1 MYAKTKRRILRRHK
15 EDILLLRIQH
25 LIERCDNYE
34 QQVSIATTRACPPK
48 KKEEPP
54 INSTDSDFL
63 NKAVELVEAH
73 LNTPG
78 YTVEQLSKDLC
89 MERSGLYKKLNTLI
103 DKSPSLFIRSIRL
116 RRAADLIR
124 KGGMNMAEIAEQVG
138 FSSASYMSKCFQEEF
153 GCKPSEYIEKRA
165 RINIITTC
173 FNIVGTKFCL
183 FRHNFAPSTLN
194 LKVYQT

>member
-1 MYAKTKRRILRRHK
+1 MGIRDLHFPAPISGSYRNTLICTPNQTPYPTSPQRRHSTSTY
-15 EDILLLRIQH
+15 QH

-34 QQVSIATTRACPPK
+34 QQVSIATTRACPPQE
-48 KKEEPP
+48 KEEPP

-153 GCKPSEYIEKRA
+153 GCKPSEYIEKEQE
-165 RINIITTC
+165 
-173 FNIVGTKFCL
+173 
-183 FRHNFAPSTLN
+183 ST
-194 LKVYQT
+194 

>member
-1 MYAKTKRRILRRHK
+1 MHKTLFLPSPQTKRRILRRHK

-34 QQVSIATTRACPPK
+34 QQVSIATTRACPPQE
-48 KKEEPP
+48 KEEPP

-153 GCKPSEYIEKRA
+153 GCKPSEYIEKEQE
-165 RINIITTC
+165 
-173 FNIVGTKFCL
+173 
-183 FRHNFAPSTLN
+183 ST
-194 LKVYQT
+194 

>member
-1 MYAKTKRRILRRHK
+1 MLA
-15 EDILLLRIQH
+15 
-25 LIERCDNYE
+25 
-34 QQVSIATTRACPPK
+34 PPR
-48 KKEEPP
+48 KEEPP

-153 GCKPSEYIEKRA
+153 GCKPSEYIEKEQE
-165 RINIITTC
+165 
-173 FNIVGTKFCL
+173 
-183 FRHNFAPSTLN
+183 ST
-194 LKVYQT
+194 